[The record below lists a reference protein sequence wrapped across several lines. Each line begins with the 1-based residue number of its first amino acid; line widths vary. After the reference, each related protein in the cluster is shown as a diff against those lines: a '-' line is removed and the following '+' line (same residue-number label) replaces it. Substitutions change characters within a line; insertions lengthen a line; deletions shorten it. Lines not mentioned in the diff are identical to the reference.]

1 LGIADKVIFTGWR
14 ENARELVQG
23 SDLFVFP
30 SLREGM
36 SESLLEATNCKI
48 PCLVSAIPENMEVI
62 RNPEQHFNP
71 HQTNELIQKIN
82 RCIEDETY
90 YGNLLKKTEAD
101 GNRYIFNWGTGWIE
115 LIQQMI
121 GSNI

>member
-1 LGIADKVIFTGWR
+1 VIFTGWR

-23 SDLFVFP
+23 SHLFVFP

-36 SESLLEATNCKI
+36 SESLLEATTCKL

-71 HQTNELIQKIN
+71 HQTDDLIQKLN
-82 RCIEDETY
+82 QCIESETY
-90 YGNLLKKTEAD
+90 YGDLSKKTETD
-101 GNRYIFNWGTGWIE
+101 GNRYIFDWGNGLVEKVRQI
-115 LIQQMI
+115 MKDKV
-121 GSNI
+121 